1 MLRRTASGS
10 RVAAAL
16 AAQSLPRNH
25 RCLSTATRAGMT
37 RYKDFLSTYTPPPDA
52 DLEALRA
59 LERKSIWL
67 STYMIHN
74 ANNLREKR
82 DGLKVGGHQASSS
95 SMATILTALYWHHM
109 LPQDRT
115 AVKPHASPIFHSIQY
130 LAGRQ
135 SLDQLNRFRGFGGV
149 QSYPSRT
156 CQPR

>member
-59 LERKSIWL
+59 QGLIRGGSLENALVCDAATGWL
-67 STYMIHN
+67 NPSGTRYANEPARHKLLDLMGDLALLPGHALPCCHVVAFKAGHRIHV
-74 ANNLREKR
+74 ALGRALLAAAA
-82 DGLKVGGHQASSS
+82 DG
-95 SMATILTALYWHHM
+95 
-109 LPQDRT
+109 
-115 AVKPHASPIFHSIQY
+115 
-130 LAGRQ
+130 
-135 SLDQLNRFRGFGGV
+135 
-149 QSYPSRT
+149 
-156 CQPR
+156 